1 VSTLVLV
8 TAILVVAAAYF
19 ATTGTTYT
27 DAELLL
33 VGVGWTVLTVGFEF
47 LVGAAEG
54 TPVSVTLG
62 QYDVFAGQ
70 VWILVPLTLLVAPYL
85 FGTLF
90 AEVAVSEPWRAHRGA
105 KSLAAGAGVG
115 AAGHAESQSPLR
127 RGDLRLVKE
136 TMQGQNQQQAYD
148 RGITIFS
155 PDGRLYQV
163 EYAREAV
170 KRGTASIGV
179 RTAEGVVLLVDKRTR
194 SPLLGVQRRE
204 AHKVDDHVGAAS
216 AGHVADARQLIDF
229 ARQQSQVERVRYDE
243 PIGVRTLTKEVTD
256 HIQQYT
262 QVGGARPF
270 GVALL
275 IAGVS
280 DGEPR
285 LFETDP
291 RARPTSGR
299 QSPSVRTARPSRS
312 TSRTSTTPTSPSTTA
327 STSRCARSTRAARA
341 H

>member
-1 VSTLVLV
+1 
-8 TAILVVAAAYF
+8 
-19 ATTGTTYT
+19 
-27 DAELLL
+27 
-33 VGVGWTVLTVGFEF
+33 
-47 LVGAAEG
+47 
-54 TPVSVTLG
+54 
-62 QYDVFAGQ
+62 
-70 VWILVPLTLLVAPYL
+70 
-85 FGTLF
+85 
-90 AEVAVSEPWRAHRGA
+90 
-105 KSLAAGAGVG
+105 
-115 AAGHAESQSPLR
+115 
-127 RGDLRLVKE
+127 
-136 TMQGQNQQQAYD
+136 MQGQNQQQAYD

-179 RTAEGVVLLVDKRTR
+179 RTEDGVVLVVDKRTR
-194 SPLLGVQRRE
+194 SPLLEGSSVE
-204 AHKVDDHVGAAS
+204 KLHKVDDHVGAAS
-216 AGHVADARQLIDF
+216 AGHVADARKLVDF

-275 IAGVS
+275 VAGIS

-291 RARPTSGR
+291 SGTSNEWKAVAIGSDRSVIQEYLEDEYETDLSLDEGVDLALRALNEGR
-299 QSPSVRTARPSRS
+299 DDELSAEGVGVATVDADSELFRELQTEETAEYLEDLE
-312 TSRTSTTPTSPSTTA
+312 
-327 STSRCARSTRAARA
+327 
-341 H
+341 